1 MFGRIRSSP
10 SPVELLELERLP
22 SKLLKHDSLSIYE
35 STLVKL
41 KQGSQRNLS
50 PTTLDSMEYESNSN
64 VLEDSPKVS
73 GLCGEQGRLTS
84 CNTDSSCIS
93 VSSSP
98 NQEQKTGREIS
109 IHCLFSKYANSR
121 QKQGATGC
129 NGGSSVSISTCSS
142 DSESTGCS
150 RY

>member
-41 KQGSQRNLS
+41 KQGSQRNLG
-50 PTTLDSMEYESNSN
+50 PTVQDSMEIESNSIVSGDSSK
-64 VLEDSPKVS
+64 VL
-73 GLCGEQGRLTS
+73 GLCGEQERLTA
-84 CNTDSSCIS
+84 CNTDSSCIG
-93 VSSSP
+93 VSSNR
-98 NQEQKTGREIS
+98 NQEQKIGREIS
-109 IHCLFSKYANSR
+109 IHCLFSKYATSR
-121 QKQGATGC
+121 KKEGGAGC
-129 NGGSSVSISTCSS
+129 NGGSSRSFSTCSS

-150 RY
+150 RL